1 MGSQCNNIQI
11 ATKTYLQGPYM
22 IQSSTKGPQEILKK
36 ISASFSGFAK
46 KIQPGLE
53 KWFSYKK
60 KRVLVHNLASFEH
73 LRR

>member
-1 MGSQCNNIQI
+1 
-11 ATKTYLQGPYM
+11 M
-22 IQSSTKGPQEILKK
+22 IFKVARITKGLQEILKK

-60 KRVLVHNLASFEH
+60 KRVGH
-73 LRR
+73 